1 MMKQV
6 FVFTRTVL
14 FALSVAGVMCL
25 AVPGPVSAEK
35 GEVYVYNWSEYMPD
49 SVLSEFQKETGIK
62 VVYTTY
68 DSNEAMFAKVKL
80 LKGGGYDLV
89 FPSTYFVDRMGK
101 EGLLQPIDKSRIP
114 NLEHLDPGLM
124 DKPYDPGNVYSV
136 PYLWGSTAIGYNS
149 AYVDQDRVTSW
160 NDLWNPA
167 YKGRVLL
174 TNDLREV
181 FGMGLKVLG
190 YSGNDTDPA
199 HIEAAYE
206 KLRTLLPNVRLFAS
220 DSPKLPFLNQE
231 VTIGMIWNGEIYMA
245 SRENP
250 KIGYIYPKEGAML
263 WMDSMVI
270 PKNAR
275 NVENAH
281 AFINYLL
288 RPEVAKTISEEIGY
302 ATPNTAA
309 LKLMAPEVRNNPI
322 VYPDAETVQK
332 GEFQVD
338 VGEAILV
345 YQKYWEKLKAG
356 Q

>member
-1 MMKQV
+1 MKLFCVSICRFLPVILMFGV
-6 FVFTRTVL
+6 FR
-14 FALSVAGVMCL
+14 L
-25 AVPGPVSAEK
+25 AAPGPALAEN

-49 SVLSEFQKETGIK
+49 SVLSDFQKETGIK

-80 LKGGGYDLV
+80 LEGGGYDLV

-101 EGLLQPIDKSRIP
+101 EGLIQPLDKSRIP
-114 NLEHLDPGLM
+114 NMKHLDPSLM

-149 AYVDQDRVTSW
+149 AYVDREKVTSW
-160 NDLWNPA
+160 NDLWDPA

-190 YSGNDTDPA
+190 YSGNDNDPA
-199 HIEAAYE
+199 HIAAAYE
-206 KLRTLLPNVRLFAS
+206 KLRTLMDNVRLFAS

-245 SRENP
+245 AQENP

-281 AFINYLL
+281 AFIDYLL
-288 RPEVAKTISEEIGY
+288 RPDVAKTISEEIGY

-309 LKLMAPEVRNNPI
+309 LKRMARSTWPHRRTRRSATSTPKRG
-322 VYPDAETVQK
+322 PCSGWTA
-332 GEFQVD
+332 
-338 VGEAILV
+338 
-345 YQKYWEKLKAG
+345 W
-356 Q
+356 

>member
-1 MMKQV
+1 MKKI
-6 FVFTRTVL
+6 
-14 FALSVAGVMCL
+14 ALASLL
-25 AVPGPVSAEK
+25 AVGLTGCSSEEPQVLNL
-35 GEVYVYNWSEYMPD
+35 YNWSEYMPQE
-49 SVLSEFQKETGIK
+49 VLNRFTEETGIE

-80 LKGGGYDLV
+80 LAGGGYDLV

-101 EGLLQPIDKSRIP
+101 EGLIQPLDKTLIP
-114 NLEHLDPGLM
+114 NLKHLDPSLM
-124 DKPYDPGNVYSV
+124 DKPYDPGNVYSA

-149 AYVDQDRVTSW
+149 AYVDQEKVTSW

-167 YKGRVLL
+167 YQNRVLL

-181 FGMGLKVLG
+181 LGMGLKVLG

-206 KLRTLLPNVRLFAS
+206 KLRTLMDNVRLFAS

-250 KIGYIYPKEGAML
+250 KIGYIYPEEGAML

-270 PKNAR
+270 PKGAR
-275 NVENAH
+275 NTANAH

-288 RPEVAKTISEEIGY
+288 RPAVAKTISEEIGY
-302 ATPNTAA
+302 ATPNSAA
-309 LKLMAPEVRNNPI
+309 LRLMAPEVRNNPI
-322 VYPDAETVQK
+322 VYPDAETVKK

-345 YQKYWEKLKAG
+345 YQKYWEKLKTG